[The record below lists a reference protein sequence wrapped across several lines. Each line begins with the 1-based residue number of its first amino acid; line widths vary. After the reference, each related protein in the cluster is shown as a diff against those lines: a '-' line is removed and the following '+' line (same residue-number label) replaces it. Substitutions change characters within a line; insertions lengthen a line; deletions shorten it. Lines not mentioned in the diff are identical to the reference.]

1 MSGGAGIRL
10 LWRTR
15 EAVGLYPAEKG
26 LVLAHLCAAEEHG
39 GAWMVTESRTSE
51 TLCPAPSDAAEL
63 ASAVCAALQSAGWER
78 LPLALA
84 LPVTEAETVEQEL
97 PIRLSGRELREALHW
112 SLRAEADEAGAH
124 LSDDVELV
132 CTTLSETEPQRY
144 WTAWMDKHRIR
155 AYFAAFSAEGLRL
168 QMITVYPPGGGVFAD
183 EIEAAR
189 EPRMPWEMES
199 AEDGIASAVYAGL
212 LMRAGTPEHL
222 YWTARQPISVFL
234 RAYAAQMISV
244 LAAALFLAGVG
255 ADVASYMAVRQARD
269 RTAEELALRGSELAR
284 MEEFSALRADV
295 AQREQLL
302 SAFSAES
309 LPLPALLVHLG
320 SMTVDGVHISGVQ
333 AEGHAI
339 RIDGEAADYAAL
351 AALMGAME
359 EDAFFSAEVTLEQ
372 AGQGER
378 MTNIPGRI
386 HFTLH
391 SSW

>member
-10 LWRTR
+10 LWCTR
-15 EAVGLYPAEKG
+15 EAVGLYPGGKG
-26 LVLAHLCAAEEHG
+26 LVLAHLCAAEENG
-39 GAWMVTESRTSE
+39 GAWMVTESRTLE
-51 TLCPAPSDAAEL
+51 ECCPAPSDAATL
-63 ASAVCAALQSAGWER
+63 AAFIGTALRHAGWER

-84 LPVTEAETVEQEL
+84 LPATEAETAEWEL
-97 PIRLSGRELREALHW
+97 PIHLSRRELREALLW
-112 SLRAEADEAGAH
+112 SLRAEADEAGAP
-124 LSDDVELV
+124 LSDDAEIV
-132 CTTLSETEPQRY
+132 CSALSETEPRRY
-144 WTAWMDKHRIR
+144 WTARMDGYRIR
-155 AYFAAFSAEGLRL
+155 GYFAAFSAEGLRL
-168 QMITVYPPGGGVFAD
+168 QMITVYPPDGGVFAD

-199 AEDGIASAVYAGL
+199 AEDAIAPAIYAGL
-212 LMRAGTPEHL
+212 LMRAGSPEHL
-222 YWTARQPISVFL
+222 YWTARQPISAFL
-234 RAYAAQMISV
+234 RAHAAQLIAV
-244 LAAALFLAGVG
+244 LAVALFLAGVG

-269 RTAEELALRGSELAR
+269 RTTEELALRGSELVR

-333 AEGHAI
+333 AEAHAI

-351 AALMGAME
+351 AVLMGTME

-378 MTNIPGRI
+378 TTNVPGRI
-386 HFTLH
+386 HFILH

>member
-15 EAVGLYPAEKG
+15 EAVGLYPGGKG

-39 GAWMVTESRTSE
+39 DVWMVTESRTSE
-51 TLCPAPSDAAEL
+51 TSCPAPSDAVAL
-63 ASAVCAALQSAGWER
+63 AAFIATALQSAGWEK

-84 LPVTEAETVEQEL
+84 LPATEAETAEWEL

-112 SLRAEADEAGAH
+112 SLRAEADEAGAP
-124 LSDDVELV
+124 LSDDADIV
-132 CTTLSETEPQRY
+132 CSALSETAPQRY
-144 WTAWMDKHRIR
+144 WTAWMDGYRIR
-155 AYFAAFSAEGLRL
+155 GYFAAFSAEGLRL

-222 YWTARQPISVFL
+222 YWTARQRISAFL
-234 RAYAAQMISV
+234 RAHAAQLIAV
-244 LAAALFLAGVG
+244 LAAAFFLAGVG

-269 RTAEELALRGSELAR
+269 RTAEELVLRGSELAR

-320 SMTVDGVHISGVQ
+320 LMTVDGVHISGVQ
-333 AEGHAI
+333 AEAHAI

-351 AALMGAME
+351 AALMGTME

-372 AGQGER
+372 ARQGER
-378 MTNIPGRI
+378 TTNVPGRI
-386 HFTLH
+386 HFILH

>member
-15 EAVGLYPAEKG
+15 EAVGLYPGGKG

-39 GAWMVTESRTSE
+39 DVWMVTESRTSE
-51 TLCPAPSDAAEL
+51 TSCPAPSEA
-63 ASAVCAALQSAGWER
+63 AALAAFIGTALRHAGWER

-84 LPVTEAETVEQEL
+84 LPATEAETAEWEL
-97 PIRLSGRELREALHW
+97 PIRLSGRELREALLW
-112 SLRAEADEAGAH
+112 SLRAEADEAGAP

-132 CTTLSETEPQRY
+132 CTTLSETESQRY
-144 WTAWMDKHRIR
+144 WAAWMDKHRIR

-168 QMITVYPPGGGVFAD
+168 QMITVYPPDGGVFAD

-222 YWTARQPISVFL
+222 YWTARQPISAFL
-234 RAYAAQMISV
+234 RAYAGQLIAV
-244 LAAALFLAGVG
+244 LAAAFFLAGVG

-269 RTAEELALRGSELAR
+269 RTTEELALRGSELAR
-284 MEEFSALRADV
+284 MEEFCALRADV

-320 SMTVDGVHISGVQ
+320 MMTVDGVHISGVQ

-351 AALMGAME
+351 AALMGTME

-378 MTNIPGRI
+378 TTNVPGRI
-386 HFTLH
+386 HFILH